1 MSSISSLTGAA
12 NLTGTT
18 SSDTVSGGTQQTL
31 TQNDFLQLLVAQMEN
46 QDPTN
51 PQSDTEMASQMAQ
64 FTSLTQSSA
73 MSASLAMIQANSLV
87 GSTVTVST
95 DSTGDTT
102 SGVVQSIQLGSSASG
117 GQPEILINGTPYN
130 LSQVLSVAPTITSSP
145 TTSGTPTTSSPT
157 TN

>member
-1 MSSISSLTGAA
+1 MGAGG
-12 NLTGTT
+12 LTGTT
-18 SSDTVSGGTQQTL
+18 STDTAAGGTQQTL
-31 TQNDFLQLLVAQMEN
+31 TQNDFLQLLVAQMQN

-102 SGVVQSIQLGSSASG
+102 SGFNSAPVRPAANRKS
-117 GQPEILINGTPYN
+117 
-130 LSQVLSVAPTITSSP
+130 
-145 TTSGTPTTSSPT
+145 
-157 TN
+157 